1 MKRIGMLLA
10 IVACVALVT
19 APAWSQDS
27 SKAGA
32 SPAATAKSDAKVAA
46 KHQYV
51 GEKKCV
57 CHKEP
62 YDSWATT
69 KHAKAWA
76 ALKPEEQKKADC
88 VGCHTTGKT
97 ATDSMLVNVA
107 CEACHGPGGDYKAI
121 NKMKDPKLAAEAGLL
136 PITEATCTRC
146 HNKKSPTFKSFDF
159 AKAKDPAAG
168 GVHKHAV
175 KTKS

>member
-1 MKRIGMLLA
+1 MLLA
-10 IVACVALVT
+10 TVACVALVAT
-19 APAWSQDS
+19 LAWSQDS

-32 SPAATAKSDAKVAA
+32 APAATAKSEAKAAA

-51 GEKKCV
+51 GEKKCKM
-57 CHKEP
+57 CHKEQ

-76 ALKPEEQKKADC
+76 SLKPEEQKKAEC
-88 VGCHTTGKT
+88 VACHTTGKT
-97 ATDSMLVNVA
+97 ATDSLLVNIS
-107 CEACHGPGGDYKAI
+107 CESCHGPGSEYKAMD
-121 NKMKDPKLAAEAGLL
+121 KMKDPKLAAEAGLL

-146 HNKKSPTFKSFDF
+146 HNKKSPTFKGFDF

-175 KTKS
+175 KAKS